1 MSTDLST
8 RIIADGKIAIIS
20 IDRPKKF
27 NALSWETFA
36 QLKTEVERLGNTG
49 SEVRCIMLTG
59 TGKHFTAGVDLTSA
73 MDLQNIKAENSDAAR
88 NAFAFFNV
96 VKPL

>member
-1 MSTDLST
+1 M
-8 RIIADGKIAIIS
+8 
-20 IDRPKKF
+20 
-27 NALSWETFA
+27 
-36 QLKTEVERLGNTG
+36 GNTG
-49 SEVRCIMLTG
+49 SEVRCIILTG
-59 TGKHFTAGVDLTSA
+59 TGKHFTAGLDLTSA